1 MATMKET
8 FAGTPQFGDRLSFA
22 RKTKMLFFII
32 FSSLLTINGVIAG
45 ESMLTNSNTSVY
57 LSTSHVVL
65 KSSCSS
71 TLYPELC
78 YSYIASISGGVAE
91 SLRSKKDVI
100 ELSINITC
108 EVVWQNYFTISM
120 LIKNRKNVSH
130 REKEALHDCLEMV
143 DETLDELHE
152 ARDDLKV
159 YPNKT
164 TLAQQASH
172 LKTLVSAAIT
182 NQDTCLDGFSYNKAD
197 KIVRDALIK
206 GQQHV
211 HKMCSNVLA
220 MIKNLTDTD
229 MENERYISGRKSEE
243 TVDNSSLESQSTD
256 GFPEWLSEGDRG
268 LLQST
273 TVTVNATVAAD
284 GSGDFST
291 VSAAVA
297 AAPQKSTRRYI
308 IRIKAGVYRENVE
321 VTKKKTN
328 LMFLGDGRKKT
339 IITGSKNVVDGS
351 TTFKS
356 ATVAIVGNGFLAKGI
371 TFKNTAGPS
380 KHQAVALRV
389 GSDLSAFYECD
400 ILAYQDTLYVHSL
413 RQFYI
418 NCLVAGTVDFIFGNG
433 AVVLQD
439 CDIHAR
445 RPNSGQKN
453 MITAQGRTDP
463 NQNTGIVIQKSR
475 ISATSDL
482 LPVKSSFPTFLGRP
496 WKQYSRTVIMQSSI
510 SSVIVPAGWSE
521 WAGAFALDTLFYA
534 EYLNTGPGAG
544 TSGRVTWKGYRTLTS
559 ASEATPFTVA
569 NFVAGSSWLRHTG
582 FPFSVGL

>member
-1 MATMKET
+1 MKET
-8 FAGTPQFGDRLSFA
+8 FAG
-22 RKTKMLFFII
+22 KTKMLFFII
-32 FSSLLTINGVIAG
+32 FSSLLTIETTNGVIAG
-45 ESMLTNSNTSVY
+45 LTSSNTSVY
-57 LSTSHVVL
+57 LSTSHVVV

-78 YSYIASISGGVAE
+78 YSSIASISGGVPE

-108 EVVWQNYFTISM
+108 EVVWQNYFTISK
-120 LIKNRKNVSH
+120 LIKYRKNVSH

-143 DETLDELHE
+143 DETLDQLHE

-159 YPNKT
+159 YPSKT

-197 KIVRDALIK
+197 KIVRDALVK

-220 MIKNLTDTD
+220 MVKNLTDTD
-229 MENERYISGRKSEE
+229 MENERYISGRKLEE
-243 TVDNSSLESQSTD
+243 TVDNASLESQSAD
-256 GFPEWLSEGDRG
+256 GFPEWLSEGDRR
-268 LLQST
+268 LLHST

-297 AAPQKSTRRYI
+297 AAPLKSTRRYI

-321 VTKKKTN
+321 VPKKKTN

-400 ILAYQDTLYVHSL
+400 IIAYQDTLYVHSL

-482 LPVKSSFPTFLGRP
+482 LPVKSRFPTFLGRP

-521 WAGAFALDTLFYA
+521 WEGAFALDTLFYA
-534 EYLNTGPGAG
+534 EYLNTGPGAR
-544 TSGRVTWKGYRTLTS
+544 TSGRVKWKGYRTLMS
-559 ASEATPFTVA
+559 ASEAAPFTVA
-569 NFVAGSSWLRHTG
+569 NFFAGSSWLRHTG
-582 FPFSVGL
+582 FPFSVGF